1 MNYQYTRP
9 IECLGSKHKIFMLLK
24 HGSIYFPGARSAQ
37 HLFAFYR
44 CLWPTVAMSVSTT
57 DLARAWEKDDVVR
70 SNARKHQAVPR
81 KNFDLFGGSYIMFFQ
96 NHSLRCVSTV
106 LEYHTWATWGLETM
120 GPFAQV
126 KAEGNLVTRGALV
139 TNEMMLTHAIQHVGS
154 RVSVD
159 VLYLHLSSLYEFV
172 ECPMQSSTVG
182 ISTFVFSTPGQP
194 FMQHISVFFRV
205 TLSTGIDNIYC

>member
-1 MNYQYTRP
+1 
-9 IECLGSKHKIFMLLK
+9 
-24 HGSIYFPGARSAQ
+24 
-37 HLFAFYR
+37 
-44 CLWPTVAMSVSTT
+44 MSVSTT

-139 TNEMMLTHAIQHVGS
+139 TNEMVLTHAIQHVGS

-159 VLYLHLSSLYEFV
+159 VLYLHLSSLYEFM

-194 FMQHISVFFRV
+194 FMQNISVFFRV
-205 TLSTGIDNIYC
+205 TLSTGIDNIYIVEAKAPWFIHKPGIFVDAWPCTMMWFGDLICQGKLQLGISWQTLG